1 MEEKEGVIDLHYL
14 PKVLLQYENSPYL
27 DNEDLVDASQHLPLV
42 CSLDLCSGKY
52 MCIAFGRRMVVFPTT
67 KHTHPECFV
76 SAVTPSPQEVVTC
89 VSFLG
94 RDGRALSSTE
104 GHENDI
110 RILMIGTSKGFLQI
124 HSINIQRGD
133 HVCLHRQ
140 RVNEKAITNISVTES
155 HNGGII
161 SAGTRDGIVL
171 VHCID
176 VLSAW
181 QWHKKGRQPPDVD
194 AHAWEFYTVGPRHA
208 SIHVPCKA
216 TPRSASLHSAL
227 IDMNRAGSSHKAV
240 QEQDMLILTAGKD
253 PPIAFYALHEKHWA
267 SQKSGIFSSLV
278 TMSSK
283 MLFGRKKAD
292 EDHHHGEAGMV
303 IEHSETRDTPIEDR
317 PLKKHTTLASP
328 YTSVWD
334 DTKRDCFG
342 LDVSSSG
349 AWAACC
355 DSLGRILII
364 SIRDGCIFKML
375 KGYRDCQVA
384 WVNLGE
390 DDANLFIYAPKRN
403 VVELWDVCKTGRKM
417 KTIRNNVT
425 DKGLLIGTTHTV
437 DSSVACL
444 LDLKTCTLHSIRV
457 LSMDT

>member
-1 MEEKEGVIDLHYL
+1 M
-14 PKVLLQYENSPYL
+14 
-27 DNEDLVDASQHLPLV
+27 
-42 CSLDLCSGKY
+42 
-52 MCIAFGRRMVVFPTT
+52 FPTT

-155 HNGGII
+155 HNGGIV

-208 SIHVPCKA
+208 SLYVPCKA
-216 TPRSASLHSAL
+216 TPRSTSLHSAL

-303 IEHSETRDTPIEDR
+303 IEHSETRDTDTPVEDR

-342 LDVSSSG
+342 LDVSS
-349 AWAACC
+349 
-355 DSLGRILII
+355 RYVVI
-364 SIRDGCIFKML
+364 STSI
-375 KGYRDCQVA
+375 
-384 WVNLGE
+384 
-390 DDANLFIYAPKRN
+390 DDH
-403 VVELWDVCKTGRKM
+403 
-417 KTIRNNVT
+417 
-425 DKGLLIGTTHTV
+425 LL
-437 DSSVACL
+437 
-444 LDLKTCTLHSIRV
+444 
-457 LSMDT
+457 